1 MKSFKNFNEGAASM
15 MSGSDTAK
23 QKKIDKK
30 GSTPTKAKKAIQGV
44 IDYLAPPA
52 SRSNEPTVR
61 SGERRKDTGGVRQPS
76 IPSRRRDGYRYD
88 GSDST
93 PAPAK
98 LDKGTR
104 GTTMPSNPQFRG
116 VGARTKKTE
125 TPKGDT
131 PPKGNTPPTTAPK
144 KPSAKNDPRNAQY
157 NNCLLYTS
165 PSPRD
170 S

>member
-1 MKSFKNFNEGAASM
+1 MKSFRNFNEDAASM
-15 MSGSDTAK
+15 MSGSDTK
-23 QKKIDKK
+23 RQKKIDKQ
-30 GSTPTKAKKAIQGV
+30 GSTPTRAKKAIQGV

-116 VGARTKKTE
+116 VAVSYTHLTL
-125 TPKGDT
+125 
-131 PPKGNTPPTTAPK
+131 PTIC
-144 KPSAKNDPRNAQY
+144 SV
-157 NNCLLYTS
+157 
-165 PSPRD
+165 
-170 S
+170 